1 MHRTAL
7 LPIAIVVTA
16 TLAGCD
22 LAATTETLE
31 GVTWDGVVADVSRA
45 SEEAFAELPFTRG
58 PISVIWPGTDGLN
71 SARLYPCQSAA
82 AICLNSPHGPAS
94 TVERTDRHYILAFG
108 DGRTFFLR
116 PGGDGTLRASRGDIP
131 LAWNAYVNGVPV
143 YPQPGWPYT
152 PWITQVEPG
161 PNP

>member
-1 MHRTAL
+1 MQRTAI
-7 LPIAIVVTA
+7 LPLAFAAAA

-22 LAATTETLE
+22 LATTQAAMQGLTWNT
-31 GVTWDGVVADVSRA
+31 VTADVSRA

-58 PISVIWPGTDGLN
+58 PISVIWPGDDGLR
-71 SARLYPCQSAA
+71 SARLYPCQSSE

-94 TVERTDRHYILAFG
+94 AVERTDRHFILAFG

-116 PGGDGTLRASRGDIP
+116 PGGEGTLRSAQGDIP

-143 YPQPGWPYT
+143 YPQPDWPYS